1 MLLENIKIDKCGL
14 EILRSNKC
22 CRKVLRSKKR
32 LWKTKGCLERV
43 SGNVA
48 PSPPRAPGGEGG
60 GAGARE
66 RGARKFFILFII
78 IKLEAAGVIKDSFGG
93 ILSSNEYI
101 WIYIYIYI

>member
-1 MLLENIKIDKCGL
+1 VLLENIKIDKSGL

-22 CRKVLRSKKR
+22 CREVLRSKKKGCR
-32 LWKTKGCLERV
+32 NKKGCLERV

-48 PSPPRAPGGEGG
+48 PSPPRAPGGRGG

-78 IKLEAAGVIKDSFGG
+78 IKLEAAGVTKDYFGG
-93 ILSSNEYI
+93 ILSSNE
-101 WIYIYIYI
+101 IYIYI